1 MSRRSNKQP
10 VDQVI
15 QGLAQSAA
23 ECGAKMEENAVN
35 GGQEMTIENETA
47 TCCAKQM
54 AADLTHSLSS
64 HSKSIS
70 SRLDEVKRIADSF
83 GFNIY
88 GGDE

>member
-15 QGLAQSAA
+15 QGLAQSTA

-35 GGQEMTIENETA
+35 GGQEMAIENETA

-54 AADLTHSLSS
+54 AESNLTHS
-64 HSKSIS
+64 HKSVS
-70 SRLDEVKRIADSF
+70 ASLLEVKRIVDKF
-83 GFNIY
+83 GFGIY
-88 GGDE
+88 GGDQ